1 MKNKIFK
8 YDFLIVGGG
17 LIGALAGLALH
28 KKNFKVLVIDK
39 KKRYSFRSA
48 NSCSKCKF

>member
-28 KKNFKVLVIDK
+28 KKNFKVLQEKIFK
-39 KKRYSFRSA
+39 G
-48 NSCSKCKF
+48 